1 MNLPQ
6 ISQVS
11 NTSAAGGG
19 YSTTLNNG
27 AGQFNINQL
36 DRQNGVTSATDK
48 KQGGITNTQVRYE
61 NDSPVIQT
69 ARDPASAMDTL
80 RDIITKDLLNSAKL
94 NGYTELAGEL
104 DELNNSLYIS
114 PDKLVDEML
123 SQEEQNTVFS
133 GDRFYDLL
141 RRLAAAGDEDMNQ
154 SIGVLLKAINFAQ
167 SKEQILDAL
176 ASNMKFLSEYFSP
189 NKSLSESLLN
199 LSNAWSES
207 SGENYGAL
215 KNQTMSL
222 LNDLSGS
229 LLNDDRTQTLIP
241 LIINTL
247 SKYNTNSYML
257 KEAFGEVMSQIPSS
271 ADRNELISAFEKLLG
286 KILNQQTDNITYNNN
301 TANGQKNQVQNEL
314 IGKETEK
321 NTKNLSQ
328 FPLETEKIANTL
340 ASALEK
346 SENFS
351 TDEFMKAFL
360 LGKTDG
366 METIKEMLGSLLE
379 NQADKALLEQ
389 GLGQIEN
396 MDQLVDFLN
405 ELLGKMPDNENRQL
419 LFENLEEIISHMAD
433 KNELSQQNLSFDKN
447 AGTLEKLTTFIG
459 KNINHPALTTLDGY
473 NAANLLQSM
482 LNAPGVFT
490 PLAHYILPLQI
501 EDSKAFGE
509 LWVDNEGKKSTGGK
523 IENNYH
529 LFLTFEVEATGRF
542 ELNLYAKDSNV
553 NITLLHPWSY
563 IEKVPDLTAK
573 INRFVTSV
581 GFSPKG
587 VTTGILKKPH
597 ALSEV
602 FPKLTERRSGLNV
615 KA

>member
-1 MNLPQ
+1 MIKLPQ

-11 NTSAAGGG
+11 STTAAGGS
-19 YSTTLNNG
+19 YSNTLNNN

-36 DRQNGVTSATDK
+36 DRQNGVTSATDQK
-48 KQGGITNTQVRYE
+48 PGGINNANVRYD

-80 RDIITKDLLNSAKL
+80 REIIASDLLNSAKL

-114 PDKLVDEML
+114 PDRLVHEML
-123 SQEEQNTVFS
+123 SQEEQNTIFG
-133 GDRFYDLL
+133 GDKIYDLL
-141 RRLAAAGDEDMNQ
+141 RRLASTGDEDMNE
-154 SIGVLLKAINFAQ
+154 SIGVLLKALNFAQ

-176 ASNMKFLSEYFSP
+176 SSNMKFLSEYFSP
-189 NKSLSESLLN
+189 NKTLSENLMN
-199 LSNAWSES
+199 LSKAWGES

-215 KNQTMSL
+215 KNQTMHV
-222 LNDLSGS
+222 LNDLSNS
-229 LLNDDRTQTLIP
+229 LLSDDRTQTLIP

-257 KEAFGEVMSQIPSS
+257 KEAFNEVMSQIPSTS
-271 ADRNELISAFEKLLG
+271 DRNELISAFEEILG
-286 KILNQQTDNITYNNN
+286 KIFNQASDNITYNNN
-301 TANGQKNQVQNEL
+301 TANDQKNQVENDLFSKESQN
-314 IGKETEK
+314 IDKNSAETG
-321 NTKNLSQ
+321 
-328 FPLETEKIANTL
+328 KIAESL
-340 ASALEK
+340 ADAIQK
-346 SENFS
+346 KENFS
-351 TDEFMKAFL
+351 TEPFMKSFL

-366 METIKEMLGSLLE
+366 METIKHMLGSLLE
-379 NQADKALLEQ
+379 SGGDKAMLEQ
-389 GLGQIEN
+389 GLGQIQN
-396 MDQLVDFLN
+396 MDELVDFLN
-405 ELLGKMPDNENRQL
+405 ELLSKMPDVENRQT

-433 KNELSQQNLSFDKN
+433 KNELAQQQKLPINPDS
-447 AGTLEKLTTFIG
+447 GTLEKLTAFIG

-509 LWVDNEGKKSTGGK
+509 LWVDNEGKKSAGGK
-523 IENNYH
+523 IEKNYH

-542 ELNLYAKDSNV
+542 ELNLYAKENDV
-553 NITLLHPWSY
+553 TITLLHPWSY

-573 INRFVTSV
+573 INRYVTAV
-581 GFSPKG
+581 GYSPKG
-587 VTTGILKKPH
+587 LTTGILKKPH
-597 ALSEV
+597 SLSDI
-602 FPKLTERRSGLNV
+602 FPKIKERRSGLNV